1 MENEKVSLIHLSP
14 PLQMAIVKRVCVG
27 GLEVLLL
34 DLQVS
39 KFRGTKKS
47 LQMFLLTTGV
57 FFMTDD
63 LDALQKDHGV
73 LIFGFLP
80 HGSDGIPVDKV
91 HGERHRRLQS
101 KNLGK
106 TSRARHK
113 TRIFFLSNIRQH
125 QQYPLIFGARQRVMY
140 LSCNRSA
147 LSSCHQSA

>member
-1 MENEKVSLIHLSP
+1 
-14 PLQMAIVKRVCVG
+14 MAIVKRVCVG

-34 DLQVS
+34 DLHVS

-47 LQMFLLTTGV
+47 LQIFLLTGV

-63 LDALQKDHGV
+63 LDALQKDHSV

-91 HGERHRRLQS
+91 HGERRLQS

-106 TSRARHK
+106 TSRVHNTKLAY
-113 TRIFFLSNIRQH
+113 FFVKQH
-125 QQYPLIFGARQRVMY
+125 QQ
-140 LSCNRSA
+140 
-147 LSSCHQSA
+147 

>member
-63 LDALQKDHGV
+63 LDASQKDHSV

-125 QQYPLIFGARQRVMY
+125 QQYPLIFGAIQRVMY
-140 LSCNRSA
+140 LSCNR
-147 LSSCHQSA
+147 

>member
-1 MENEKVSLIHLSP
+1 
-14 PLQMAIVKRVCVG
+14 MAIVKRVCVG

-63 LDALQKDHGV
+63 LDALQKDHSV

-91 HGERHRRLQS
+91 HGERRLQS

-106 TSRARHK
+106 TSRVHNTKLAY
-113 TRIFFLSNIRQH
+113 FFVKQH
-125 QQYPLIFGARQRVMY
+125 QQ
-140 LSCNRSA
+140 
-147 LSSCHQSA
+147 

>member
-39 KFRGTKKS
+39 KFRGTNKS
-47 LQMFLLTTGV
+47 LQIFLLTGV

-63 LDALQKDHGV
+63 LAALQKDHGV

-91 HGERHRRLQS
+91 HGESHRLLQR
-101 KNLGK
+101 KNLRK
-106 TSRARHK
+106 TSRAQHK
-113 TRIFFLSNIRQH
+113 TRIFFCQT
-125 QQYPLIFGARQRVMY
+125 
-140 LSCNRSA
+140 
-147 LSSCHQSA
+147 

>member
-1 MENEKVSLIHLSP
+1 
-14 PLQMAIVKRVCVG
+14 MAIVKRVCVG

-34 DLQVS
+34 DLHVS

-63 LDALQKDHGV
+63 LAALQKDHSV

-91 HGERHRRLQS
+91 HGERRLQS

-106 TSRARHK
+106 TSRVHNTKLAY
-113 TRIFFLSNIRQH
+113 FFVKQH

-140 LSCNRSA
+140 LSCNR
-147 LSSCHQSA
+147 

>member
-1 MENEKVSLIHLSP
+1 MENEKFSLIHLSTNGNY
-14 PLQMAIVKRVCVG
+14 QKGYDG
-27 GLEVLLL
+27 GLEVLRW

-39 KFRGTKKS
+39 KFQGTKKS
-47 LQMFLLTTGV
+47 LQIFLSTDV

-63 LDALQKDHGV
+63 LDALQKDHSV

-106 TSRARHK
+106 TSSVHNTK
-113 TRIFFLSNIRQH
+113 LTYFLSNNINNNH
-125 QQYPLIFGARQRVMY
+125 
-140 LSCNRSA
+140 
-147 LSSCHQSA
+147 

>member
-14 PLQMAIVKRVCVG
+14 PLQMAIVKWVCVG

-63 LDALQKDHGV
+63 LDALQKDHSV

-91 HGERHRRLQS
+91 HGERRLQS

-106 TSRARHK
+106 TSRVHNTKLAY
-113 TRIFFLSNIRQH
+113 FFVKQH